1 MSPPAAAP
9 LSIHRFAFSGRTAD
23 YFRIWAVSL
32 CLSLLTLGIYS
43 AWGKVRKRRYLFAH
57 TRLEGSGFEYRAA
70 PVAIL
75 KGRVIAL
82 ALFGA
87 FALSGHFLPL
97 MQIAFIA
104 LLILLTPWIVVASS
118 RFNARNSA
126 YRNVAFAFDGT
137 LGEAAKVMLGF
148 GAIALLTGGLGY
160 PWFRMRRARFIIER
174 HRFGTTPLKADLLA
188 GDFIVTYL
196 LAALMMIGAVVLMVG
211 AMGAAAAIASAAGA
225 SKRPPAALAFVPVI
239 AIYVAYLAVFAY
251 LRARVGN
258 LTLNGTIVGPL
269 RCRSTLRARDLTW
282 LYASNIIAVI
292 ATVGLAIPWVTIRM
306 ARYRAANLCAV
317 GTAALASFAAA
328 PGAVG
333 TATGSEVGDLFD
345 VDVSL

>member
-1 MSPPAAAP
+1 MSPAAP
-9 LSIHRFAFSGRTAD
+9 TETSIQRFAFTGRTPE

-57 TRLEGSGFEYRAA
+57 TRLDGSGFEYRAA

-75 KGRVIAL
+75 KGRLIAL
-82 ALFGA
+82 ALFGG

-97 MQIAFIA
+97 AQVAFIG
-104 LLILLTPWIVVASS
+104 LLLLLTPWIVVASS

-126 YRNVAFAFDGT
+126 YRNVSFAFDGT
-137 LGEAAKVMLGF
+137 LREAARVFLGF
-148 GAIALLTGGLGY
+148 GAIAIVTLGIAY

-174 HRFGTTPLKADLLA
+174 HRFGATPFGSDLRVGGFVLS
-188 GDFIVTYL
+188 YL
-196 LAALMMIGAVVLMVG
+196 LAALMMIGAGVVTAG
-211 AMGAAAAIASAAGA
+211 IAGAAFGLATAGGHA
-225 SKRPPAALAFVPVI
+225 RHPPAWLTFLPLLVV
-239 AIYVAYLAVFAY
+239 YLAYLAVFAY
-251 LRARVGN
+251 LRARIGN
-258 LTLNGTIVGPL
+258 LTLDGTIVGPL

-282 LYASNIIAVI
+282 LYASNIVAVVATLGIAV
-292 ATVGLAIPWVTIRM
+292 PWVTIRM
-306 ARYRAANLCAV
+306 ARYRASNLHLA
-317 GTAALASFAAA
+317 GPRSLASFAAA
-328 PGAVG
+328 AGTAG